1 MEMEI
6 LQKSFQLENSGSGLL
21 GIVASLGGESEDDD
35 DQIEIVFSES

>member
-6 LQKSFQLENSGSGLL
+6 LQKSFQIENSGSGLL
-21 GIVASLGGESEDDD
+21 GIVASISGEGEEDD